1 MIAFF
6 KRYAYPDITIKLIV
20 LYALNVMDILFT
32 SFLVNTGF
40 FIEANPIMAV
50 LMNNAL
56 VTVLFKILMPAAVFV
71 FLAVHLRHAAE
82 KLRRSANRL
91 IGMLLVVYIGVTLL
105 HISWIIV
112 YYVMCV

>member
-1 MIAFF
+1 MVSFF
-6 KRYAYPDITIKLIV
+6 RRYAYPDITIKLIV

-32 SFLVNTGF
+32 SFLVSTGF
-40 FIEANPIMAV
+40 FIEANPIMAA

-56 VTVLFKILMPAAVFV
+56 ITVLFKIAMPAIIFV
-71 FLAVHLRHAAE
+71 FLGVTLREATE

-105 HISWIIV
+105 HFSWIIV
-112 YYVMCV
+112 YYVLCV